1 MDMKENIIIKC
12 RGVFYSPDF
21 TEKKKSHEEK
31 QAEYLKSLGI
41 GGNEE
46 DTPSIQIRQIPL
58 KEEFGTIYIRL
69 HEIYKLNESD
79 NKEHTVIDLYN
90 GSTIVVD
97 AEHSKIAEILK
108 KYEYII
114 EEI

>member
-1 MDMKENIIIKC
+1 MDIKENIIIKC

-31 QAEYLKSLGI
+31 QADYLKKLGI
-41 GGNEE
+41 GGDDE

-58 KEEFGTIYIRL
+58 KQEFGCVYIRL

-79 NKEHTVIDLYN
+79 NKDHTVIDLYN
-90 GSTIVVD
+90 DSTIVVD
-97 AEHSKIAEILK
+97 AEHSKISDILK
-108 KYEYII
+108 KHGYII